1 MRARSGNVCSFGG
14 RQVDDDANLPATG
27 IMASPMRRLAVTT
40 LLAVGLA
47 VLAAS
52 AAVAAWVMTRP
63 ESSPTAATAPATP
76 QPGPEPPGHEPPA
89 TPAAPQAEAGP
100 HHGTDDAGGR
110 GTTAAQ
116 QAEADAL
123 VRATR
128 DALSSAGYDD
138 VAVAEAD
145 GYRAVQ
151 PPSSSLVHYV
161 HFTRLIDAAVL
172 DPAAPESLVY
182 RSTPDGPVL
191 EGAMY
196 VLPSVDSPIP
206 DLGGLSAHWH
216 AHDDLCFSTSTLMVV
231 GTVDGDRRCPPG
243 AINQVTPPMLHVWA
257 TERPG
262 GPFAGL

>member
-1 MRARSGNVCSFGG
+1 
-14 RQVDDDANLPATG
+14 
-27 IMASPMRRLAVTT
+27 MRRLSATT
-40 LLAVGLA
+40 LLVAIL
-47 VLAAS
+47 
-52 AAVAAWVMTRP
+52 AAVAASVAVAGWAFTRP
-63 ESSPTAATAPATP
+63 EPAPLAATAPVTP
-76 QPGPEPPGHEPPA
+76 QPDQEAA
-89 TPAAPQAEAGP
+89 TDDHHADRAGDGEGTAAAGQADAGA
-100 HHGTDDAGGR
+100 HHGSHHADAR
-110 GTTAAQ
+110 GTSAAQ

-128 DALSSAGYDD
+128 DALSSAGYED

-161 HFTRLIDAAVL
+161 HFTRLADPAVL

-182 RSTPDGPVL
+182 RTTPAGPVL

-196 VLPSVDSPIP
+196 VLPSVDSPVP
-206 DLGGLSAHWH
+206 EVGGLSAYWH
-216 AHDDLCFSTSTLMVV
+216 AHDDLCFSTTTLMIV
-231 GTVDGDRRCPPG
+231 GTLQPGGGCPPG

-262 GPFAGL
+262 GPFAAL